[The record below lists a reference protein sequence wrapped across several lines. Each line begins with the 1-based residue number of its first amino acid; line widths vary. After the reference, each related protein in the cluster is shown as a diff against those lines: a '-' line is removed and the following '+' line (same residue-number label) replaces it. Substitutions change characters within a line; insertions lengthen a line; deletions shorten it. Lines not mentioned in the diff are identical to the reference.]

1 MTRIWTASLSRCV
14 HWELCA
20 FAAGMRQRASLS
32 CGPIG
37 CTGES
42 LSQIHGDELLVRV
55 PHADDGVT
63 AHIDETLSLV
73 LVWILHKHALF
84 HAVGHNCIATQGCNV
99 GSDHR
104 KHLRYERVEKAA
116 DSTFLPQ
123 RRGLPDEE
131 HVDDAEVLDD
141 AHAGEEGERR
151 HLHHRDGAAAVRTA
165 GAQRARASLRQRTG
179 AL

>member
-1 MTRIWTASLSRCV
+1 M
-14 HWELCA
+14 
-20 FAAGMRQRASLS
+20 
-32 CGPIG
+32 
-37 CTGES
+37 
-42 LSQIHGDELLVRV
+42 
-55 PHADDGVT
+55 
-63 AHIDETLSLV
+63 
-73 LVWILHKHALF
+73 
-84 HAVGHNCIATQGCNV
+84 

-116 DSTFLPQ
+116 DSTFLKRAHTHTNMCKHICLLVTQDGSEKERVPWPRFPHLPQ

-165 GAQRARASLRQRTG
+165 GAQRARTSLRQRTG

>member
-20 FAAGMRQRASLS
+20 FAAGTRRRASLS

-63 AHIDETLSLV
+63 AHIDETLRLRQEKQEMGDKISHV
-73 LVWILHKHALF
+73 V
-84 HAVGHNCIATQGCNV
+84 AVDYRKRIRAT
-99 GSDHR
+99 
-104 KHLRYERVEKAA
+104 
-116 DSTFLPQ
+116 
-123 RRGLPDEE
+123 RRG
-131 HVDDAEVLDD
+131 ASSF
-141 AHAGEEGERR
+141 
-151 HLHHRDGAAAVRTA
+151 HLENKVEL
-165 GAQRARASLRQRTG
+165 S
-179 AL
+179 